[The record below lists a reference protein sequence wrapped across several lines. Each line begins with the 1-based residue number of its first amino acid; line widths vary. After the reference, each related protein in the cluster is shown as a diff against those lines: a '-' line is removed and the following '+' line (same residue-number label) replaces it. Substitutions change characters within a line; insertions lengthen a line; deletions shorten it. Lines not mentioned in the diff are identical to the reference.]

1 MLLTRVI
8 TAAVLLVVLMVS
20 IWMGPLA
27 FGGVMAI
34 AFGAALYEWLRI
46 GGLGARPALLV
57 SVVEMAAQFTI
68 YWAGGLERMNWFL
81 LVMNGLVM
89 IAWFIIF
96 IAELMHR
103 TTGFNVSQR

>member
-46 GGLGARPALLV
+46 GGLGRSSS
-57 SVVEMAAQFTI
+57 SVVSAAEMATHFFI
-68 YWAGGLERMNWFL
+68 HGL
-81 LVMNGLVM
+81 
-89 IAWFIIF
+89 A
-96 IAELMHR
+96 A
-103 TTGFNVSQR
+103 

>member
-34 AFGAALYEWLRI
+34 AFGGTL
-46 GGLGARPALLV
+46 
-57 SVVEMAAQFTI
+57 
-68 YWAGGLERMNWFL
+68 
-81 LVMNGLVM
+81 
-89 IAWFIIF
+89 
-96 IAELMHR
+96 
-103 TTGFNVSQR
+103 